1 MKLFDLDKL
10 INTLTGYIETRIE
23 LLKIDMK
30 EGLTVAITKLVLVA
44 LLSLFAFF
52 VVFFLFLG
60 LAAILNNVLESHFW
74 GYLIVAAF
82 FAIGLF
88 IVLSLKEKIALRIR
102 KEIADAEQEFEEE
115 VENS

>member
-1 MKLFDLDKL
+1 
-10 INTLTGYIETRIE
+10 
-23 LLKIDMK
+23 MK
-30 EGLTVAITKLVLVA
+30 EGISVAVTKLVLVA
-44 LLSLFAFF
+44 LLTLFGFF
-52 VVFFLFLG
+52 VVLFLFMG
-60 LAAILNNVLESHFW
+60 IAAILNNALESHFW

-102 KEIADAEQEFEEE
+102 KEITEAEQEIEEE

>member
-1 MKLFDLDKL
+1 
-10 INTLTGYIETRIE
+10 
-23 LLKIDMK
+23 MK
-30 EGLTVAITKLVLVA
+30 EGLTVAITKLVLVC

-52 VVFFLFLG
+52 VVLFLFLG
-60 LAAILNNVLESHFW
+60 VAAILNNALESHFW

-88 IVLSLKEKIALRIR
+88 IVLSLKEKIAFRIR
-102 KEIADAEQEFEEE
+102 KEIAEAEQEVEEE